1 MNMKH
6 FMLPRI
12 LTTLTGIALVI
23 ATLSAEAKLTV
34 GDPAP
39 KLQVA
44 KWVQGDPVTAFD
56 TNHVYIVE
64 FWATWCGPCRSS
76 IPHLNEL
83 WQKFK
88 DRGLVAIGQ
97 DMAEPDDSGV
107 APFVKKMGD
116 QMTYRVAL
124 DDKSQETNGF
134 MSVHWMKAAEQNGIP
149 TAFIVNQ
156 QGRIAWIGHPMSLN
170 EQTLEDI
177 LAGHFDITKFAA
189 EYERQQQVQAQKMEL
204 SKKLR
209 TALKNKDWDAADAAL
224 ADLEKTTPENARYQ
238 FGTKHLQILLGRKD
252 YDGAYKL
259 AESLSNEGITGLQN
273 GLAWT
278 LATGISASQS
288 QSAPASCALMRI
300 LIATVTAGGGHI
312 AAAAAL
318 EEAWRALRPDD
329 TVERL
334 DLIKFFSPLHKKIHA
349 DGYVKLVER
358 APELWGMLFGK
369 TDNPKVARR
378 LSKLRR
384 AFPSNSRKK
393 FARHLKQFKPDVVLC
408 THYLPLETLGLLR
421 KKERGWAE
429 FHDEAR
435 I

>member
-278 LATGISASQS
+278 LATTKGVDQRGL
-288 QSAPASCALMRI
+288 ALAEIIAERANKAVNGKQPQYLDTLARI
-300 LIATVTAGGGHI
+300 QFMNGKKTEAIATEQKA
-312 AAAAAL
+312 
-318 EEAWRALRPDD
+318 
-329 TVERL
+329 L
-334 DLIKFFSPLHKKIHA
+334 DLVP
-349 DGYVKLVER
+349 DEQ
-358 APELWGMLFGK
+358 K
-369 TDNPKVARR
+369 TF
-378 LSKLRR
+378 L
-384 AFPSNSRKK
+384 KK
-393 FARHLKQFKPDVVLC
+393 FLASYQEGE
-408 THYLPLETLGLLR
+408 LPEIN
-421 KKERGWAE
+421 E
-429 FHDEAR
+429 
-435 I
+435 